1 MKNDN
6 YINYVLVGLGVI
18 GVIYFLNSR
27 KKRAIP
33 VTEEQLIAA
42 VEKEEEDKYSTP
54 FVQDYKIVLPADLIS
69 KRLREKAAELKAG
82 RFAIQ
87 PDKVK
92 APLFL

>member
-6 YINYVLVGLGVI
+6 YINYVLFGLGVV
-18 GVIYFLNSR
+18 GVLYYLNSR
-27 KKRAIP
+27 KKRTIP
-33 VTEEQLIAA
+33 VTEEQLVVA
-42 VEKEEEDKYSTP
+42 VQKEEEDKYSVP
-54 FVQDYKIVLPADLIS
+54 FREDYKIVMPSDLIS
-69 KRLREKAAELKAG
+69 KRLREKSAQLKEG

>member
-6 YINYVLVGLGVI
+6 YINYVLIGLGVV
-18 GVIYFLNSR
+18 GVLYYLNSR

-33 VTEEQLIAA
+33 VTEEQLVAV

-54 FVQDYKIVLPADLIS
+54 FVRDYKIVLPADLIS
-69 KRLREKAAELKAG
+69 KRLKEKAAQLKEG

-87 PDKVK
+87 PEKVK